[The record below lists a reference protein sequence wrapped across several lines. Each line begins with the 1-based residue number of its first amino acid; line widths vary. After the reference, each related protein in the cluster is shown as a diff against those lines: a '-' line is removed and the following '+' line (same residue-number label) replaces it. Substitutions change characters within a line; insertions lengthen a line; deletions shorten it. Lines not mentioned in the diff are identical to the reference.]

1 MFIDFLLKAADVAI
15 DVICEPLPD
24 EQHEEYQPS
33 TKSIAVDDNGNTV
46 QLVGTSQ
53 GWKQSDL
60 S

>member
-1 MFIDFLLKAADVAI
+1 MFIDFLLKVADVAI
-15 DVICEPLPD
+15 DVMSVPLSD
-24 EQHEEYQPS
+24 EEHEEYQPS

-46 QLVGTSQ
+46 QLVGSSQ